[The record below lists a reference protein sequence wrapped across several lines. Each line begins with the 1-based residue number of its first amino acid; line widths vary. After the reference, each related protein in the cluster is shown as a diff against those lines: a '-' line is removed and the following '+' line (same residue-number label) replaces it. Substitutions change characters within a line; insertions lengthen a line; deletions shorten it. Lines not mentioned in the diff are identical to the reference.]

1 MRSLFLRIFFTFLV
15 TILVVVAAVVVLTL
29 VRDREFPPLT
39 HQEFVRQAIKEYG
52 RQTIQAY
59 EREGVEKADA
69 FAAELFRKHDIRLL
83 LFDRHGRPLTRQR
96 VPRRMEHMVQRA
108 MRSGEVVFPM
118 MGARN
123 SLASVVRTPSGGT
136 YIVALALP
144 ERPPAGQLARGVTHG
159 FLGWQLLLLL
169 VAAAIAC
176 FFLARSLTSPVSR
189 LRQATR
195 RFAGGDLSTR
205 IGSSVKGNNEI
216 SGLAHDFDEM
226 AGKIEN
232 LVKSQQQL
240 LRDIS
245 HELRSPLARL
255 GIALELARQEE
266 NPEVRGKALARIELE
281 SERMN
286 EMIGQLLSL
295 TRLGSGSVELQQ
307 EEFDLR
313 ELLGKL
319 VQDADYE
326 AKTRDCDV
334 IFTAPQAVPYTGSRE
349 LLARALENVIRNAVR
364 YTPDGSRVTVD
375 MRHDQQRLLIRIAD
389 QGPGV
394 PQEALGRLF
403 EPFYR
408 VADARDRQSGG
419 TGIGLAIAERAVTL
433 HSGSIRA
440 SNRPEGGLLV
450 EISLPV
456 AG

>member
-1 MRSLFLRIFFTFLV
+1 
-15 TILVVVAAVVVLTL
+15 
-29 VRDREFPPLT
+29 
-39 HQEFVRQAIKEYG
+39 
-52 RQTIQAY
+52 
-59 EREGVEKADA
+59 
-69 FAAELFRKHDIRLL
+69 
-83 LFDRHGRPLTRQR
+83 
-96 VPRRMEHMVQRA
+96 MEHMVQRA

-123 SLASVVRTPSGGT
+123 SLASVVRTRSGAT
-136 YIVALALP
+136 YIVAIALP
-144 ERPPAGQLARGVTHG
+144 DQPPSGHFLKGVIHG
-159 FLGWQLLLLL
+159 FLGWRLLILLA
-169 VAAAIAC
+169 VAAVAC
-176 FFLARSLTSPVSR
+176 FFLARSLTSPIGR

-195 RFAGGDLSTR
+195 KFAAGDLSTR
-205 IGSSVKGNNEI
+205 IGYTVKGKNEI

-255 GIALELARQEE
+255 GIALEMARQEE
-266 NPEVRGKALARIELE
+266 NPEVRDKSLARIELE

-295 TRLGSGSVELQQ
+295 TRLGSVELQQ

-313 ELLGKL
+313 ELLGRL

-326 AKTRDCDV
+326 AKTRSCEV
-334 IFTAPQAVPYTGSRE
+334 IFTAPQSVPYTGSRE

-364 YTPDGSRVTVD
+364 YTPDDSRVTVD
-375 MRHDQQRLLIRIAD
+375 MQLDQRNLTIRIAD

-394 PQEALGRLF
+394 PHEALGKLF

-433 HSGSIRA
+433 HSGTIRA
-440 SNRPEGGLLV
+440 SNRVEGGLLV
-450 EISLPV
+450 EIILPV
-456 AG
+456 PG